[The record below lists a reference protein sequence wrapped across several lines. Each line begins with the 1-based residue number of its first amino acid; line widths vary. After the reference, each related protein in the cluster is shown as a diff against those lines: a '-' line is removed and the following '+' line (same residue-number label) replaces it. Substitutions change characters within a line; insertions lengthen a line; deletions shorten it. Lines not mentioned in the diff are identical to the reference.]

1 MGSQGETGQIRGK
14 NKLGGKKMKK
24 LLVLALAM
32 LLVMG
37 VSAVGLAQ
45 NDSDNVGVN
54 VTVAPYYEI
63 WFDTPASYK
72 GLFGNT
78 NTPIGQPGIYISDGQ
93 ATVNSVMGIWSNA
106 ISQAVSDGITT
117 GQVYQDYFDE
127 GQLGDPQVELFKVD
141 ANTIVDVTLSAD
153 FTGWMNAPTL
163 FRVSSDDN
171 NNYINGYGDWAD
183 DLALVGNTVSPVNNG
198 NYNDT
203 LAAHNTAVAGLN
215 DTFTLDFADQLLCSG
230 PIDFHLN
237 GALWMPKAS
246 QVAAGDYEA
255 EVIVTV
261 AAAQGQL
268 D

>member
-1 MGSQGETGQIRGK
+1 
-14 NKLGGKKMKK
+14 MKK
-24 LLVLALAM
+24 LLVMVLAM

-37 VSAVGLAQ
+37 VSAVGLAA
-45 NDSDNVGVN
+45 DAEADVDVM
-54 VTVAPYYEI
+54 VTVDPYYDV
-63 WFDTPASYK
+63 WFDTPGSYK

-78 NTPIGQPGIYISDGQ
+78 MHPIGQPGIYISDGQ
-93 ATVNSVMGIWSNA
+93 ATVNSVTGIWSNA
-106 ISQAVSDGITT
+106 IAAAVNSGVTS

-163 FRVSSDDN
+163 FRVSSDDD
-171 NNYINGYGDWAD
+171 NNYINGYGDWAT
-183 DLALVGNTVSPVNNG
+183 DLAVVGNTVNPVFNG
-198 NYNDT
+198 DYND
-203 LAAHNTAVAGLN
+203 LLNEHNMAVEGLD
-215 DTFTLDFADQLLCSG
+215 DTFTLDFAEELLCHG

-255 EVIVTV
+255 TVIVTV
-261 AAAQGQL
+261 AAANGQ
-268 D
+268 DS